1 MLFYYFS
8 LYWKRKEI
16 QISGRGEG
24 AAAERKENMAK
35 AHMTVEDLILNLQV
49 AGFEKD
55 EIELYLSW
63 WKKGDMEK
71 QLALLSEKREV
82 LLKRVH
88 EEEKRIFCLD
98 YLVYQI
104 GREDAS
110 TAG

>member
-1 MLFYYFS
+1 
-8 LYWKRKEI
+8 
-16 QISGRGEG
+16 
-24 AAAERKENMAK
+24 
-35 AHMTVEDLILNLQV
+35 
-49 AGFEKD
+49 
-55 EIELYLSW
+55 
-63 WKKGDMEK
+63 MEK